1 MSNRPIYAK
10 AQDGKLILF
19 APLEDGGTEYFE
31 PIEGAAFANLLAE
44 IALVLA
50 SVKLA
55 EIERDRESR

>member
-1 MSNRPIYAK
+1 MYERRVYAK

-19 APLEDGGTEYFE
+19 ASLEDGGTEYFE

-50 SVKLA
+50 TIHHAK
-55 EIERDRESR
+55 